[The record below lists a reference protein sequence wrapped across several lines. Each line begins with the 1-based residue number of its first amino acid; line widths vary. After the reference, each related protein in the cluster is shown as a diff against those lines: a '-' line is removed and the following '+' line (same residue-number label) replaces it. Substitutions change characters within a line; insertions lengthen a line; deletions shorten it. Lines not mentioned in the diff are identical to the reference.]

1 MLGRNKAESEIIP
14 YTGTWDAKSRAE
26 MAYAVD
32 TLLVIILQDMQ
43 DPSSKST
50 TAGDNDEILFY
61 QSLVPLL
68 RRCLQDKTC
77 CQDKKQLLFDM
88 VFIDE
93 Q

>member
-1 MLGRNKAESEIIP
+1 
-14 YTGTWDAKSRAE
+14 
-26 MAYAVD
+26 
-32 TLLVIILQDMQ
+32 MQ

-50 TAGDNDEILFY
+50 TAGDNDEEILFY

-93 Q
+93 QQLVPLKQSDLPKYSNNLTLKRLKLKFLSIF